1 MSATNIYYIY
11 AYLREDLT
19 PYYIGKGSRY
29 RINSKQRTIPIPP
42 KDRRIKLVENL
53 SEQDAY
59 KLEEEFILKYGR
71 IDLRTGCLRNMSN
84 GGKGVSCPKGRVPWN
99 KGKKE
104 DPVITAK
111 RTASLN
117 GIKKSEKTKDKISK
131 TKKGT
136 RTGSDNHF
144 YGKTH
149 TVETRERISNA
160 VKENWGKR
168 IYS

>member
-1 MSATNIYYIY
+1 MTATNIYYIY

-42 KDRRIKLVENL
+42 KDRRIKLAENL

-59 KLEEEFILKYGR
+59 KLEEDYIFKYGR
-71 IDLRTGCLRNMSN
+71 IDLGTGCLRNMSN

-104 DPVITAK
+104 DPTVTAK
-111 RTASLN
+111 RAAVLKGKAMSEETKRKL
-117 GIKKSEKTKDKISK
+117 SEKR
-131 TKKGT
+131 KGK
-136 RTGSDNHF
+136 RTGKGNPF

-149 TVETRERISNA
+149 TEETRKRISKS
-160 VKENWGKR
+160 VKENWSYR
-168 IYS
+168 VSS